1 MEKKY
6 LKTEKRIWFYGIG
19 TATKNITG
27 KDEKGIDRF
36 LCWGLRN
43 KTKVGKVLTAKT
55 SKLR

>member
-27 KDEKGIDRF
+27 NDEKGIDRF

-43 KTKVGKVLTAKT
+43 KKKVGKVLK
-55 SKLR
+55 